1 MKMAIVRI
9 PLAAVLSLAV
19 SGIVLA
25 QTPPVPSRSLP
36 QAVPPGK
43 ATAPRSSSKNDPAL
57 SRTGFRPQGAGA
69 AAAPA
74 PPPVAETSDPAQP
87 AIPLP
92 TEPIEPYLLT
102 TAQGPFMILAHTFRG
117 PYAAKYAQ
125 SLAME
130 LRQAYNLP
138 AYVFF
143 MRIQPGGSNIR
154 NIPPTAPEYVKA
166 GEMTPPESYRGYDEA
181 AVLVG
186 NYPTIADAEKG
197 LKQVKHIKSK
207 SIDGTASLWTMGDSR
222 ARKNGLKSAIVTAN
236 PLVAAQRL
244 YPGNKDMA
252 LKPGATFDPFLM
264 ASALMAPK
272 VDPKVKQWN
281 EGPNSLLHNQG
292 KFTLVVA
299 EFGGRSTFNAKDP
312 RFLGEKNLK
321 NSPLQTAFDDA
332 EKLVQVLSRSEEL
345 RRAGLKAYVFH
356 DRAYSRVCVG
366 SFQQENDPAADAAR
380 KLVSESVEL
389 FKTSDGDV
397 IQTRLN
403 QDPSALK
410 KFQKGN
416 GDFFHLSPW
425 ATLMPVPRG

>member
-1 MKMAIVRI
+1 MKNAIARV
-9 PLAAVLSLAV
+9 PLAAALALV
-19 SGIVLA
+19 ASGTVLA
-25 QTPPVPSRSLP
+25 QTPPLPSRTLP

-43 ATAPRSSSKNDPAL
+43 PAAQPSKSDPAV
-57 SRTGFRPQGAGA
+57 SRTGFKPQDTSPAA

-74 PPPVAETSDPAQP
+74 PDGAVGPP
-87 AIPLP
+87 AIALP

-130 LRQAYNLP
+130 LRQAHNLP

-154 NIPPTAPEYVKA
+154 NIPPTAPDYVKA
-166 GEMTPPESYRGYDEA
+166 GEITPPESYRSYDEA

-197 LKQVKHIKSK
+197 LKQVKNIKST
-207 SIDGTASLWTMGDSR
+207 SIDGTTSLWTIGDTRAKSR
-222 ARKNGLKSAIVTAN
+222 GLKSAIVTAN

-252 LKPGATFDPFLM
+252 LKPGAKFDPFLM
-264 ASALMAPK
+264 ASALSAPK

-281 EGPNSLLHNQG
+281 VGPNSLLKNPG
-292 KFTLVVA
+292 EFTLVVA
-299 EFGGRSTFNAKDP
+299 EFGGRSTYNAKDP
-312 RFLGEKNLK
+312 RFLGDKNLK

-332 EKLVQVLSRSEEL
+332 EALVQVLSNSEEIKK
-345 RRAGLKAYVFH
+345 AGVKVYVYH
-356 DRAYSRVCVG
+356 DRSNSRVCVG
-366 SFQQENDPAADAAR
+366 SFQQENDPGAEPVR
-380 KLVSESVEL
+380 KLIAESIEL
-389 FKTSDGDV
+389 FKSNDGEV
-397 IQTRLN
+397 VQARLN
-403 QDPSALK
+403 QDPSTLK

-416 GDFFHLSPW
+416 GSFYHLSPSP
-425 ATLMPVPRG
+425 TLMRVPRG